1 MRPDLLYHLSR
12 VAQACANPT
21 EADWRRLTRIFR
33 NVIATKDQG
42 ITFNQDRDFQLKCYV
57 DASYN
62 CYEDGKS
69 HYGYSIS
76 LGDGNGAFYAKSAKI
91 KLKLSTTA
99 LSSFEAEYVGLCEA
113 SRDVVF
119 LRRLLND
126 IGFFQDGPTVMYE
139 DNQSCIASVI
149 GELNHKTTKH
159 INPKFHY
166 VKDVVKL
173 EEVILVYCDTHDM
186 IADLL
191 TKPLPYDSHVRLASR
206 ILNDL

>member
-1 MRPDLLYHLSR
+1 MY
-12 VAQACANPT
+12 
-21 EADWRRLTRIFR
+21 
-33 NVIATKDQG
+33 
-42 ITFNQDRDFQLKCYV
+42 
-57 DASYN
+57 
-62 CYEDGKS
+62 
-69 HYGYSIS
+69 
-76 LGDGNGAFYAKSAKI
+76 
-91 KLKLSTTA
+91 
-99 LSSFEAEYVGLCEA
+99 
-113 SRDVVF
+113 

-139 DNQSCIASVI
+139 DNQSCIASAI

-159 INPKFHY
+159 IKPKFHY